1 MHYGKL
7 LALAGL
13 VGIVSAE
20 AGGSAYF
27 YRRTMMRYNA
37 KTERTMKMSGV
48 DWDQYFSKMK
58 ECREWMMEQPHEDVW
73 IRSEDSLKL
82 HGTYFQGAGNVEEKK
97 CKKAVIC
104 FHGYTSQG
112 LADYGSISNYYLKRG
127 YNVLLVDQRSHG
139 QSEGKYIG
147 FGCKDRYDAYRWIEW
162 VIGQEG
168 ENVQILLHGNSMGG
182 ATVLMASGL
191 DLPQQVKGIIADC
204 PFTSPKAVFTHVLH
218 SMYHLPAFPIIQIA
232 DAVNKKQAGYGLDEC
247 NSAREVR
254 KAKVPVLLIHTGI
267 GDVFGCLQTG
277 TEKFCIAE
285 KRGFQIIVFL
295 VGQEVL
301 LGQQHAHTYTLGTF
315 VTVHRVTVGRVVR
328 INAVGL
334 AVINHIRPVAQ
345 VARIVHLLTI
355 ADKRYAFVH
364 QIFYII
370 YYQ

>member
-1 MHYGKL
+1 MKKMMHYGKL

-48 DWDQYFSKMK
+48 DWDQYFSRMK

-82 HGTYFQGAGNVEEKK
+82 HGTYFRGAGNVEDKK

-254 KAKVPVLLIHTGI
+254 KAKVPVLLIH
-267 GDVFGCLQTG
+267 GD
-277 TEKFCIAE
+277 AD
-285 KRGFQIIVFL
+285 
-295 VGQEVL
+295 
-301 LGQQHAHTYTLGTF
+301 TF
-315 VTVHRVTVGRVVR
+315 VPCSMSEE
-328 INAVGL
+328 IYKNCKSPKQKL
-334 AVINHIRPVAQ
+334 
-345 VARIVHLLTI
+345 
-355 ADKRYAFVH
+355 
-364 QIFYII
+364 II
-370 YYQ
+370 HGAGHCESYYKDREAYEGAMDSFIGGIIE